1 MGKFI
6 RLLVCFAALVLPLF
20 QCLAKEE
27 VNSMKKENPV
37 VVIETNLG
45 SFELT
50 LKPDVAPKTCENF
63 LGLIEK
69 GYYNGTIFHRVIKSF
84 MIQGGDPTGT
94 GRGGESIWGK
104 SFADEVSPTVKF
116 DKPYLLAMANRGPN
130 TNGSQF
136 FITTAATPWLNMKH
150 TIFGEV
156 TSGEDVVKKIEQTR
170 TDPQDRPVEPVRI
183 VKASVKPAA

>member
-1 MGKFI
+1 MGKFV
-6 RLLVCFAALVLPLF
+6 RLLACFAALVLPLF

-27 VNSMKKENPV
+27 VNSMKDKHPV

-63 LGLIEK
+63 LGLVEK

-136 FITTAATPWLNMKH
+136 FVTTAATPWLNMKH

-156 TSGEDVVKKIEQTR
+156 TSGQDVVKKIEQTP

-183 VKASVKPAA
+183 IKASVKPAA

>member
-1 MGKFI
+1 MGKI
-6 RLLVCFAALVLPLF
+6 VRLLACFVALVLPLF

-27 VNSMKKENPV
+27 VNSMKKANPV

-63 LGLIEK
+63 LGLVEK

-116 DKPYLLAMANRGPN
+116 DKPFLLAMANRGPN

-156 TSGEDVVKKIEQTR
+156 SSGEDVVKKIEQTR

-183 VKASVKPAA
+183 IKATVKPAA